1 MGSEQ
6 ERLESSGVQA
16 KQETMILQDRIQLF
30 TRRFWPTAV
39 TFLALVAAFWVY
51 VYSEKEIDRA
61 NQQRQ
66 VSIMLADQLRQS
78 SDDLTRMARTYVA
91 TSDPRYRT
99 HYQDILGIRDG
110 RKPRPPGYFNIYWD
124 LVLAEAGAPRAE
136 GGKAVPLL
144 ELIREAGSPEDE
156 LRKLAE
162 AKANSDGLTAIE
174 FEAMKLV
181 ETAGPDAAAARA
193 RALQMMHDASYHRAK
208 AAIMQ
213 PINEA
218 YALMDQRTADQVGA
232 AERNARIARL
242 VFIAC
247 VLWALFLLWRAYG
260 ALRTTLGG
268 SAEEVHQHILRIG
281 RGDFTSV
288 IEVPAGMEDSV
299 AAGLSAMQIKLQSNE
314 VQRQQAEAELRASAD
329 GLNEAQR
336 IAHVGSW
343 TLDMVSGR
351 LTWSDEVFRLFE
363 IDPGKFGATY
373 EAFLDAVH
381 PDDRDAVNRAYTDSL
396 ATRAPYEISHR
407 LRMRDGRIKWVHE
420 KCLSV
425 FDEEGKPLRSQGT
438 IQDVTDRRVTETALR
453 QSEQRFSTAFNSCPI
468 AASIAMAADG
478 RFIEANANY
487 ERDFGWARGDL
498 IGRTSVEVGI
508 WPNAAARQSWVEA
521 LRREGRLVDYES
533 IWMRK
538 NGERRNVSFSA
549 EIIELDGQPCILS
562 YVTDITAR
570 KRTEQA
576 LLSSETRLRAVLDG
590 VHSGVITITEQGI
603 IESFNQSAE
612 RLFGYDE
619 ADVVGK
625 NVKML
630 MPEPYRAAHDGY
642 LEAYRRTGI
651 RTVVGG
657 RRDVMGQRRDGSMFH
672 IELGVTET
680 LANDRRLFVGSIS
693 DITYRK
699 EAEAELRIAA
709 TAFESQE
716 GMVVTDPDGVILRV
730 NRAFTES
737 TGYAAEDVIGHTPR
751 LLKSGRHD
759 AAFYTAMWE
768 SLQRTGAWQGEIWD
782 RRKNGEIYPKWL
794 TISAVKRDDGVVT
807 HYVATH
813 QDITERK
820 IAEERIRELAF
831 FDQLTTLPNRT
842 LLLDRLR
849 QAMTASSRNGS
860 YGALLFI
867 DLDNFK
873 TLNDTLGHDMGDLL
887 LQQVAQRL
895 VESVREGD
903 TVARLGGDEFVV
915 ALSSLS
921 MNIEEAATQTE
932 AVGGKILTALN
943 GVYQLN
949 EIEYRSTASIGATLF
964 RGHQA
969 SIDDLMKQ
977 ADLAMYKSK
986 ARGRNALHF
995 FDPDMET
1002 AVMERASLEAGLR
1015 EALQQK
1021 QFVLHYQAQ
1030 VIDGGRVTGAEVLV
1044 RWQHPLRGLVS
1055 PAEFISLAEETGLI
1069 LPLGNWVLETAC
1081 TQLARWSTRPAM
1093 SHLTVAVNVSA
1104 QQLHEADFVDQ
1115 VLAIVRRTGAN
1126 PNRLKLELTE
1136 SLLVDSVEDVIE
1148 KMFALKA
1155 EGVGFSLDDFGTG
1168 YSSLSYLKRLPLDQL
1183 KIDQSFVRD
1192 ILVDPNDA
1200 AIAKTIVAL
1209 AQSLGLGVIAEGVE
1223 TETQRAFLASS
1234 GCHAYQGYYFSRPLP
1249 VEGFEEFARR
1259 L

>member
-1 MGSEQ
+1 
-6 ERLESSGVQA
+6 
-16 KQETMILQDRIQLF
+16 MILQDRIQLF
-30 TRRFWPTAV
+30 SRRFWPTVVMFFA
-39 TFLALVAAFWVY
+39 LAAAFGAY
-51 VYSEKEIDRA
+51 VHSEKQIDRA
-61 NQQRQ
+61 NERRQ
-66 VSIMLADQLRQS
+66 IAILLADQLRQS

-91 TSDPRYRT
+91 TGDPRYKKY
-99 HYQDILGIRDG
+99 YQDILDIRDG
-110 RKPRPPGYFNIYWD
+110 RKPRPPGYNYIYWD
-124 LVLAEAGAPRAE
+124 LVLSDAEAQPA
-136 GGKAVPLL
+136 GGGQAAPLL

-162 AKANSDGLTAIE
+162 AKVNSDGLTAIE

-181 ETAGPDAAAARA
+181 ETTGADTATARA
-193 RALQMMHDASYHRAK
+193 RALQMMHDAGYHRAK
-208 AAIMQ
+208 GAIMR

-218 YALMDQRTADQVGA
+218 YALMDQRTADQIGA
-232 AERNARIARL
+232 ADCNAGIARS

-247 VLWALFLLWRAYG
+247 VLGALFLLWREYG
-260 ALRTTLGG
+260 AMRATLGG

-288 IEVPAGMEDSV
+288 IDVAPGMEESV
-299 AAGLSAMQIKLQSNE
+299 IAGLSAMQVKLQSNE
-314 VQRQQAEAELRASAD
+314 TQGKQAEAELRASAD

-336 IAHVGSW
+336 IAQVGSW
-343 TLDMVSGR
+343 TLDLVSGE
-351 LTWSDEVFRLFE
+351 LIWSDEVFRLFE
-363 IDPGKFGATY
+363 IDPKQFAATY
-373 EAFLDAVH
+373 EAFLDAIH
-381 PDDRDAVNRAYTDSL
+381 PDDRDEVNQAYANSL
-396 ATRAPYEISHR
+396 ATRAPYEITHR

-420 KCLSV
+420 QCLSN
-425 FDEEGKPLRSQGT
+425 FDSAGKPLRSQGT
-438 IQDVTDRRVTETALR
+438 VQDVTQRKLAELAMR
-453 QSEQRFSTAFNSCPI
+453 QSEQKFSTAFSSCPV
-468 AASIAMAADG
+468 AASIAAAEDG
-478 RFIEANANY
+478 RFIEANPNY
-487 ERDFGWARGDL
+487 ERDFGWTTADL

-508 WPNAAARQSWVEA
+508 WPDAAARQSWVEA
-521 LRREGRLVDYES
+521 LRRESRLVDYES
-533 IWMRK
+533 IWMHK

-549 EIIELDGQPCILS
+549 EIIELDGKPRILA
-562 YVTDITAR
+562 YAIDITAR

-576 LLSSETRLRAVLDG
+576 LMASETRLRAVLDG
-590 VHSGVITITEQGI
+590 VHTGVITITEQGI
-603 IESFNQSAE
+603 VESFNRSAE
-612 RLFGYDE
+612 RLFGYSAVE
-619 ADVVGK
+619 VVGN

-630 MPEPYRAAHDGY
+630 MPVPYKTEHDGY
-642 LEAYRRTGI
+642 LDNYRRSGI
-651 RTVVGG
+651 GKVIG
-657 RRDVMGQRRDGSMFH
+657 RRTDVVAQRKDGSIFH

-680 LANDRRLFVGSIS
+680 LLNDRKLFVGSVGDIS
-693 DITYRK
+693 FRK

-730 NRAFTES
+730 NRAFTVS
-737 TGYAAEDVIGHTPR
+737 TGYPAAEVIGQTPR
-751 LLKSGRHD
+751 LLRSGRHD
-759 AAFYTAMWE
+759 AAFYAAMWG
-768 SLQRTGAWQGEIWD
+768 SLKSTGAWQGEIWD

-794 TISAVKRDDGVVT
+794 SISSVKREDGVVT
-807 HYVATH
+807 HFVGMH

-820 IAEERIRELAF
+820 IAEERIKELAF
-831 FDQLTTLPNRT
+831 FDSLTHLPNRT
-842 LLLDRLR
+842 LLLDRLQ

-860 YGALLFI
+860 YGSLLFI

-887 LQQVAQRL
+887 LRQVAQRL
-895 VESVREGD
+895 AGSVREGD

-915 ALSSLS
+915 VLGSLS
-921 MNIEEAATQTE
+921 ANIEEAATQTE
-932 AVGGKILTALN
+932 AVGGKILAALN
-943 GVYQLN
+943 GMYQLN
-949 EIEYRSTASIGATLF
+949 GIEYRSTASIGATLF
-964 RGHQA
+964 RGHEA

-1015 EALQQK
+1015 EAVQQK

-1030 VIDGGRVTGAEVLV
+1030 VVDGARVTGAEVLV
-1044 RWQHPLRGLVS
+1044 RWRHPLRGLVS
-1055 PAEFISLAEETGLI
+1055 PAEFIPLAEETGLI

-1081 TQLARWSTRPAM
+1081 TRLARWSTRPAM

-1104 QQLHEADFVDQ
+1104 QQFHESDFVDQ
-1115 VLAIVRRTGAN
+1115 VLAIVRQTGAN

-1136 SLLVDSVEDVIE
+1136 SLLVDNVEDVIE

-1200 AIAKTIVAL
+1200 AIARTIVAL

-1234 GCHAYQGYYFSRPLP
+1234 GCHVYQGYYFSRPLP
-1249 VEGFEEFARR
+1249 VEAFEEFAMRA
-1259 L
+1259 